1 MWHGTGV
8 PDRTGRRGKPQL
20 GFLAGYTRRKRRVRA
35 LVLFVASSVAALALA
50 ALYHR
55 DVVTVAA
62 GILAGLAG
70 LYMAWVS
77 VPDTEAA
84 VPDPRKLADD
94 LAASR
99 NEAVRGRSS
108 GIWTVQL

>member
-8 PDRTGRRGKPQL
+8 PDRKGRRGKPRL
-20 GFLAGYTRRKRRVRA
+20 GFLAGYTRRKRRARA
-35 LVLFVASSVAALALA
+35 LVLFVTSSVAALALA
-50 ALYHR
+50 VRYHR

-70 LYMAWVS
+70 LYMAWLA

-84 VPDPRKLADD
+84 VPDPKSWLMTSPRLCA
-94 LAASR
+94 
-99 NEAVRGRSS
+99 SS
-108 GIWTVQL
+108 GKRK